1 MIQQHSPPP
10 AATLLDFQAAI
21 EADAE
26 VEFKR
31 LGFDDKIGRKR
42 LADFV
47 HEGYVLELMI
57 IAQMARWYE
66 IGLVTPQELNVV
78 HPATLMIDL
87 RQRIAASPKEHV
99 RSSGRWAASVAKA
112 AIRLGQGKVGEP
124 GSTFSRQLCRHRRD
138 AAKQAAPNLSPS
150 LGCDHGRILAPNV
163 ASLKGRQVTHHADVS
178 PSRRTI
184 AR

>member
-1 MIQQHSPPP
+1 MIQQPSPPP

-42 LADFV
+42 LADLV

-57 IAQMARWYE
+57 IAQMVRWYE

-87 RQRIAASPKEHV
+87 RRRIAASPKEHV
-99 RSSGRWAASVAKA
+99 RSSAMDYTLMRMMTWWQHHTITSAW
-112 AIRLGQGKVGEP
+112 R
-124 GSTFSRQLCRHRRD
+124 
-138 AAKQAAPNLSPS
+138 
-150 LGCDHGRILAPNV
+150 
-163 ASLKGRQVTHHADVS
+163 SLKAHVRVTEPSHDLADAVAEFIWNARS
-178 PSRRTI
+178 LLGLPSDGGQS
-184 AR
+184 